1 MLRDTEVP
9 NGRAGGQSPQAPSL
23 HSRGSA
29 DALAED
35 EDALRQAAWRW
46 RFNRRWA
53 QEQARGMDPD
63 YGRQV
68 RPPPLPYAAHSKQK
82 APAFCAQ
89 YVYCKIH
96 NMLLLG
102 SCSATLQWWKSF

>member
-1 MLRDTEVP
+1 MLGCAD
-9 NGRAGGQSPQAPSL
+9 GQSPQAPSL

-68 RPPPLPYAAHSKQK
+68 CPPLPPCGAHTARQARGRAISGCT
-82 APAFCAQ
+82 AR
-89 YVYCKIH
+89 
-96 NMLLLG
+96 
-102 SCSATLQWWKSF
+102 

>member
-1 MLRDTEVP
+1 MPPPYVLHLVRSWPEHALKVLKCTLGCAE
-9 NGRAGGQSPQAPSL
+9 GQSPQAPSL

-68 RPPPLPYAAHSKQK
+68 RPPLLPRAAHI
-82 APAFCAQ
+82 AQ
-89 YVYCKIH
+89 QARGLFIS
-96 NMLLLG
+96 
-102 SCSATLQWWKSF
+102 SCIAC

>member
-1 MLRDTEVP
+1 MVGCAE
-9 NGRAGGQSPQAPSL
+9 GQSPQAPSL
-23 HSRGSA
+23 HSRDSA

-63 YGRQV
+63 YGHQV
-68 RPPPLPYAAHSKQK
+68 SSHC
-82 APAFCAQ
+82 AP
-89 YVYCKIH
+89 
-96 NMLLLG
+96 LLLM
-102 SCSATLQWWKSF
+102 LPVR

>member
-1 MLRDTEVP
+1 ML
-9 NGRAGGQSPQAPSL
+9 GRAEGQSPQAPSL

-68 RPPPLPYAAHSKQK
+68 PLPPPALCRPFRLASQTIR
-82 APAFCAQ
+82 APEE
-89 YVYCKIH
+89 
-96 NMLLLG
+96 LLG
-102 SCSATLQWWKSF
+102 MLGIA

>member
-1 MLRDTEVP
+1 MHVWVCAE
-9 NGRAGGQSPQAPSL
+9 GQSPQAPSL

-68 RPPPLPYAAHSKQK
+68 RSRLPPCAARSGGQTREPQLP
-82 APAFCAQ
+82 
-89 YVYCKIH
+89 
-96 NMLLLG
+96 
-102 SCSATLQWWKSF
+102 KSRLVC